1 MDRPFRGRSRGIEIR
16 LGEEERRLLSQ
27 LLGQLDE
34 LLDDGT
40 EATDPADPLAAL
52 VGLDAASVGSLGD
65 LDDRSGRAGG
75 LPDDPA
81 IARLLPDASRDD
93 PQAAAEF
100 RRLTE
105 AGLRA
110 RKRQRARRAA
120 EVLADPTTSMLG
132 ADDAVGLLT
141 ALTDLRLVLSER
153 LGLATDE
160 DADLLHRTLA
170 RRLSEGTPQ
179 DAWSATAAIYDLLTW
194 WQESLV
200 AALSSRPFRRSTAT
214 PSS

>member
-34 LLDDGT
+34 LLDDGSG
-40 EATDPADPLAAL
+40 EPADSADPLAAL
-52 VGLDAASVGSLGD
+52 VGLDAASVGEMSPGD
-65 LDDRSGRAGG
+65 RPGRLGG

-81 IARLLPDASRDD
+81 VARLLPDGSRDD
-93 PQAAAEF
+93 PHAAAEF

-105 AGLRA
+105 SGLRA
-110 RKRQRARRAA
+110 RKRRRARRAA
-120 EVLADPTTSMLG
+120 EVLADPTASMLG
-132 ADDAVGLLT
+132 AEDAVGLL
-141 ALTDLRLVLSER
+141 ASLTDLRLVLSER
-153 LGLATDE
+153 LGLRTDE

-170 RRLSEGTPQ
+170 RRLSEGGPQ

-200 AALSSRPFRRSTAT
+200 AALSSRPFRRATAH
-214 PSS
+214 PSP